1 MPHTGSTM
9 RLANLR
15 GTLSLAVHDR
25 FRAATEAASGAS
37 GSGPAALATLAS
49 HMDGEDVDALSRLLG
64 ISHSAAVRLTDRLV
78 HAGYVEGLDQAIPS
92 IPVHPSIMDDWVV
105 PRRPLFGCLFH

>member
-25 FRAATEAASGAS
+25 FSAATEAASGAS
-37 GSGPAALATLAS
+37 GSGPAALATPQLWQ
-49 HMDGEDVDALSRLLG
+49 G
-64 ISHSAAVRLTDRLV
+64 
-78 HAGYVEGLDQAIPS
+78 
-92 IPVHPSIMDDWVV
+92 V
-105 PRRPLFGCLFH
+105 PGAPCQ